1 MFAKNNSGGVVVKT
15 IVVLVL
21 LAAAGVA
28 VFYNVQ
34 KTARVKASERDNAVD
49 AVTGSVLIHADGGMK
64 DLKSE
69 AAGKVVMANIKP
81 GSKFKK
87 DDVLVQLDTTDLDR
101 DISEAK
107 RLYEHARQETKLRRE
122 ANVDKQLAMEKL
134 ENARRLS
141 TFGIV
146 SQDDINA
153 LQRALEQIELGL
165 KIADLNEKKAE
176 QDHKILMDRC
186 VTQRE
191 RMSIRAPYDGAIEG
205 AMVIESEVIAVG
217 QAVAVIY
224 SSNRVVAAK
233 ISEENFGRLKVGQTA
248 RLRLLTY
255 GEKEYEASVSELL
268 PTADDA
274 QRFTVYLDVK
284 VDPEQLKPRSTGEVT
299 ITVDQRPDQVMIPR
313 RALFDSDKVFVVKD
327 GRAWKRQVEVGYV
340 SLTKVEIRKGVELGE
355 YLIVDELERFRD
367 GARVRV
373 QVIN

>member
-1 MFAKNNSGGVVVKT
+1 VKT

-176 QDHKILMDRC
+176 QDHKILMDRY

-248 RLRLLTY
+248 RLRLLTS

>member
-1 MFAKNNSGGVVVKT
+1 
-15 IVVLVL
+15 
-21 LAAAGVA
+21 
-28 VFYNVQ
+28 
-34 KTARVKASERDNAVD
+34 
-49 AVTGSVLIHADGGMK
+49 
-64 DLKSE
+64 
-69 AAGKVVMANIKP
+69 
-81 GSKFKK
+81 
-87 DDVLVQLDTTDLDR
+87 
-101 DISEAK
+101 
-107 RLYEHARQETKLRRE
+107 
-122 ANVDKQLAMEKL
+122 
-134 ENARRLS
+134 
-141 TFGIV
+141 
-146 SQDDINA
+146 
-153 LQRALEQIELGL
+153 
-165 KIADLNEKKAE
+165 
-176 QDHKILMDRC
+176 
-186 VTQRE
+186 
-191 RMSIRAPYDGAIEG
+191 
-205 AMVIESEVIAVG
+205 VIAVG

-327 GRAWKRQVEVGYV
+327 GRAWKRRVEVGYV